1 MLQERRSAC
10 ERAEGALS
18 ALVELGI
25 SSGHNARLDLATL

>member
-10 ERAEGALS
+10 DRARDALS

-25 SSGHNARLDLATL
+25 HSGNARG